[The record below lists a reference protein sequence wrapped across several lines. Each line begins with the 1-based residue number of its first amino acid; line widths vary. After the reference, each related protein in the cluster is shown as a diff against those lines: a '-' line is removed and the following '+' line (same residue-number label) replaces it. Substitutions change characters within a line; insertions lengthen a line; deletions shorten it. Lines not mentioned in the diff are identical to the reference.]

1 MYRITLEN
9 GFILDSLELNGNN
22 FISNDVVS
30 DDIFNNNLNSVEISD
45 GENAHIYNDMILV
58 ANRVYNGQSWFILAE
73 KTPEQKEKELLE
85 TTITDLQLALVEMYE
100 TILSGGM

>member
-45 GENAHIYNDMILV
+45 GESTRIYNDMILV
-58 ANRVYNGQSWFILAE
+58 ANRVCNGQSWFILAE
-73 KTPEQKEKELLE
+73 KTPEQKDKEALE
-85 TTITDLQLALVEMYE
+85 ATITDLQLALVDLYE
-100 TILSGGM
+100 SILGGA